1 MCSFS
6 GIEVAFVLN
15 FVHYL
20 WELKTSGKLFFCFS
34 FLKYDPKRPK
44 IVLFNFSL
52 YVTKECYFFL
62 RYQLTFRSSV
72 EALCNYL
79 P

>member
-1 MCSFS
+1 MCSCS
-6 GIEVAFVLN
+6 EIEAAFVLN

-20 WELKTSGKLFFCFS
+20 WELRTGGKLFFLYF
-34 FLKYDPKRPK
+34 FPLLKYDPKRPK

-62 RYQLTFRSSV
+62 RYQVNLSKQ
-72 EALCNYL
+72 Y
-79 P
+79 